1 MNCRVSASEAIKFRS
16 ELAFKQH
23 DIVLSK
29 EQSVLSK
36 ILELFSNGKMQLQH
50 SSLDQRTDLYFF
62 ETQISSRN

>member
-1 MNCRVSASEAIKFRS
+1 MSCRVSTSEAIKFRS

-29 EQSVLSK
+29 EQPVLSK

-50 SSLDQRTDLYFF
+50 SSLDYRINLYFF